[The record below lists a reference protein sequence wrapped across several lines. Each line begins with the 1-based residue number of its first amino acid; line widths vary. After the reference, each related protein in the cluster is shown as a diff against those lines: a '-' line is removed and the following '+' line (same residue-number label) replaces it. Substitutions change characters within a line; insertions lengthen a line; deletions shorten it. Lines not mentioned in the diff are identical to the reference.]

1 VFDLGFSELMVVGVV
16 ALVVIGP
23 ERLPKVARTAGAL
36 LGRMQRYVADVKAD
50 INREIEASE
59 LKSLKATMDD
69 AASSINSAVAAHAS
83 EIEQEIRKTEQEFD
97 RLSNPLLH
105 FGLAGGAAGN
115 VSSGENRPDARAAD
129 GVTGDEPESSQQ
141 LELGFSGSE
150 APPTGSVIPPEPI
163 SQEDR
168 TAS

>member
-1 VFDLGFSELMVVGVV
+1 MVVGVV

-59 LKSLKATMDD
+59 LKSLKASMDD
-69 AASSINSAVAAHAS
+69 AANSFNSAVASHAS

-115 VSSGENRPDARAAD
+115 VSSGENRPDARGAD
-129 GVTGDEPESSQQ
+129 GATGDEPESSQQ
-141 LELGFSGSE
+141 LELGFSGSQ
-150 APPTGSVIPPEPI
+150 APPTGSAIPPEPI
-163 SQEDR
+163 SQENK